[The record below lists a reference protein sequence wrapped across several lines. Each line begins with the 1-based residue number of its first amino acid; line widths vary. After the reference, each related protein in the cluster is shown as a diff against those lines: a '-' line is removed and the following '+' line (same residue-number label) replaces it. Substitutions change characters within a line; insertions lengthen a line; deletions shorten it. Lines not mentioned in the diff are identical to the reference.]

1 MSNAHNIPPF
11 FRRRIDHHKFEK
23 MMREGIMYMYY
34 DSKSLEEFKWK
45 LVQVTLENYLHY
57 KYEIDLDTVPEDEV
71 TDFIKYM
78 IDVYDPLLKSYYYS
92 ARRKGKGPVNEGT
105 MDNTI
110 QRMINSSVK
119 ELLDV
124 CNDFDDETFP
134 DYLSLEDCGFIDLI
148 HKITVKKITPIKKLS
163 NLPMFD
169 VEIDIDYNSAISSVD
184 FDEELSMITDH
195 IKKKYKI
202 FLVFTVME
210 QNNLHDRQMEGSLK
224 PLIKNVLREE
234 MTDIQMYMWKLKHEI
249 EENYYKVTRKFEDPW
264 LKNTEIESIYWDN
277 FAKIFEV
284 VIRSNT
290 NIELTWWIQF
300 DQNMKMESV
309 IRHET
314 KDWEYNIKD
323 VEEIGGFENDFK
335 DFWSVIKY
343 IYPYAQKYII
353 RRKKEKINESEEN
366 KLKSFFFK
374 LWDTKMGQG
383 QTPTFDLKT
392 LQKLGLLKRE
402 DEIRNYYIEY
412 MGGQEEL
419 ERNIKNYFVGQT
431 FTTQDIMDQRINVGN
446 YDFVF
451 KMVDMSFEQTNM
463 LGNGELELY
472 ASFDIV
478 EGNVTVFSG
487 EEYDLMNHDSIDD
500 NLWWELDLEIKDLI
514 QDFMYEIISS
524 FGIYVN
530 QIYLEWG

>member
-92 ARRKGKGPVNEGT
+92 ARREGKGPVNEGA

-110 QRMINSSVK
+110 QKIIDSSIK
-119 ELLDV
+119 ELINV
-124 CNDFDDETFP
+124 CGNFDSEDFP
-134 DYLSLEDCGFIDLI
+134 DYISFEACENIDQI
-148 HKITVKKITPIKKLS
+148 DKITVKKITPIKKLS
-163 NLPMFD
+163 NIPMFD
-169 VEIDIDYNSAISSVD
+169 VEVDIDFVSASAWVD
-184 FDEELSMITDH
+184 FENELVMITDY
-195 IKKKYKI
+195 IKNKYKI
-202 FLVFTVME
+202 FVVFTVME
-210 QNNLHDRQMEGSLK
+210 QWNVHKRQMESSLK

-234 MTDIQMYMWKLKHEI
+234 MTDIQMFMWKLKREI
-249 EENYYKVTRKFEDPW
+249 EDNYYKVTRKFEDPW
-264 LKNTEIESIYWDN
+264 LKKTEIESIYWDN

-284 VIRSNT
+284 VIKSDT
-290 NIELTWWIQF
+290 NWELTWWIQF
-300 DQNMKMESV
+300 DENMKMESV
-309 IRHET
+309 IKHET

-323 VEEIGGFENDFK
+323 VEEIGGFENDSK

-353 RRKKEKINESEEN
+353 KRKKETINESEEN

-374 LWDTKMGQG
+374 LWDSKKE
-383 QTPTFDLKT
+383 TPTFDLKT

-402 DEIRNYYIEY
+402 DEIRDYYIEY

-451 KMVDMSFEQTNM
+451 KIVDMSFNQTDI
-463 LGNGELELY
+463 LGNGDIELY
-472 ASFDIV
+472 VSFDIV
-478 EGNVTVFSG
+478 EGNVIIATG
-487 EEYDLMNHDSIDD
+487 EEYDLMDHDLIND
-500 NLWWELDLEIKDLI
+500 NLWWELDMEIKDMV
-514 QDFMYEIISS
+514 QDFINSIVSS
-524 FGIYVN
+524 FGVYVN

>member
-1 MSNAHNIPPF
+1 
-11 FRRRIDHHKFEK
+11 
-23 MMREGIMYMYY
+23 MREGIMYMYY

-92 ARRKGKGPVNEGT
+92 ARREGKGPVNEGA

-110 QRMINSSVK
+110 QKIIDSSIK
-119 ELLDV
+119 ELINV
-124 CNDFDDETFP
+124 CGNFDSEDFP
-134 DYLSLEDCGFIDLI
+134 DYISFEACENIEQID
-148 HKITVKKITPIKKLS
+148 KITVKKITPIKKLS
-163 NLPMFD
+163 NIPMFD
-169 VEIDIDYNSAISSVD
+169 VEVDIDFVSASAWVD
-184 FDEELSMITDH
+184 FENELVMITDY
-195 IKKKYKI
+195 IKNKYKI
-202 FLVFTVME
+202 FVVFTVME
-210 QNNLHDRQMEGSLK
+210 QWNVHKRQMESSLK

-234 MTDIQMYMWKLKHEI
+234 MTDIQMYMWKLKREI
-249 EENYYKVTRKFEDPW
+249 EDNYYKVTRKFEDPW
-264 LKNTEIESIYWDN
+264 LKKTEIESIYWDN

-284 VIRSNT
+284 VIKSDT
-290 NIELTWWIQF
+290 NWELTWWIQF
-300 DQNMKMESV
+300 DENMKMESV
-309 IRHET
+309 IKHET

-323 VEEIGGFENDFK
+323 VEEIGGFENDSK

-353 RRKKEKINESEEN
+353 RRKKETINESEEN

-374 LWDTKMGQG
+374 LWDSKKE
-383 QTPTFDLKT
+383 TPTFDLKT

-402 DEIRNYYIEY
+402 DEIRDYYIEY

-451 KMVDMSFEQTNM
+451 KIVDMSFNQTDI
-463 LGNGELELY
+463 LGNGDIELY
-472 ASFDIV
+472 VSFDIV
-478 EGNVTVFSG
+478 EGNVIIATG
-487 EEYDLMNHDSIDD
+487 EEYDLMDHDLIND
-500 NLWWELDLEIKDLI
+500 NLWWELDMEIKDMV
-514 QDFMYEIISS
+514 QDFINSIVSS
-524 FGIYVN
+524 FGVYVN

>member
-92 ARRKGKGPVNEGT
+92 ARREGKGPVNEGA

-110 QRMINSSVK
+110 QKIIDSSIK
-119 ELLDV
+119 ELINV
-124 CNDFDDETFP
+124 CGNFDSEDFP
-134 DYLSLEDCGFIDLI
+134 DYISFEACENIEQID
-148 HKITVKKITPIKKLS
+148 KITVKKITPIKKLS
-163 NLPMFD
+163 NIPMFD
-169 VEIDIDYNSAISSVD
+169 VEVDIDFVSASAWVD
-184 FDEELSMITDH
+184 FENELVMITDY
-195 IKKKYKI
+195 IKNKYKI
-202 FLVFTVME
+202 FVVFTVME
-210 QNNLHDRQMEGSLK
+210 QWNVHKRQMESSLK

-234 MTDIQMYMWKLKHEI
+234 MTDIQMFMWKLKREI
-249 EENYYKVTRKFEDPW
+249 EDNYYKVTRKFEDPW
-264 LKNTEIESIYWDN
+264 LKKTEIESIYWDN

-284 VIRSNT
+284 VIKSDT
-290 NIELTWWIQF
+290 NWELTWWIQF
-300 DQNMKMESV
+300 DENMKMESV
-309 IRHET
+309 IKHET

-323 VEEIGGFENDFK
+323 VEEIGGFENDSK

-353 RRKKEKINESEEN
+353 RRKKETINESEEN

-374 LWDTKMGQG
+374 LWDSKKE
-383 QTPTFDLKT
+383 TPTFDLKT

-402 DEIRNYYIEY
+402 DEIRDYYIEY

-451 KMVDMSFEQTNM
+451 KIVDMSFNQTDI
-463 LGNGELELY
+463 LGNGDIELY
-472 ASFDIV
+472 VSFDIV
-478 EGNVTVFSG
+478 EGNVIIATG
-487 EEYDLMNHDSIDD
+487 EEYDLMDHDLIND
-500 NLWWELDLEIKDLI
+500 NLWWELDMEIKDMV
-514 QDFMYEIISS
+514 QDFINSIVSS
-524 FGIYVN
+524 FGVYVN

>member
-92 ARRKGKGPVNEGT
+92 ARREGKGPVNEGA

-110 QRMINSSVK
+110 QKIIDSSIK
-119 ELLDV
+119 ELINV
-124 CNDFDDETFP
+124 CGNFDSEDFP
-134 DYLSLEDCGFIDLI
+134 DYISFEACENIDQI
-148 HKITVKKITPIKKLS
+148 DKITVKKITPIKKLS
-163 NLPMFD
+163 NIPMFD
-169 VEIDIDYNSAISSVD
+169 VEVDIDFVSASAWVD
-184 FDEELSMITDH
+184 FENELVMITDY
-195 IKKKYKI
+195 IKNKYKI
-202 FLVFTVME
+202 FVVFTVME
-210 QNNLHDRQMEGSLK
+210 QWNVHKRQMESSLK

-234 MTDIQMYMWKLKHEI
+234 MTDIQMFMWKLKREI
-249 EENYYKVTRKFEDPW
+249 EDNYYKVTRKFEDPW
-264 LKNTEIESIYWDN
+264 LKKTEIESIYWDN

-284 VIRSNT
+284 VIKSDT
-290 NIELTWWIQF
+290 NWELTWWIQF
-300 DQNMKMESV
+300 DENMKMESV
-309 IRHET
+309 IKHET

-323 VEEIGGFENDFK
+323 VEEIGGFENDSK

-353 RRKKEKINESEEN
+353 RRKKETINESEEN

-374 LWDTKMGQG
+374 LWDSKKE
-383 QTPTFDLKT
+383 TPTFDLKT

-402 DEIRNYYIEY
+402 DEIRDYYIEY

-451 KMVDMSFEQTNM
+451 KIVDMSFNQTDI
-463 LGNGELELY
+463 LGNGDIELY
-472 ASFDIV
+472 VSFDIV
-478 EGNVTVFSG
+478 EGNVIIATG
-487 EEYDLMNHDSIDD
+487 EEYDLMDHDLIND
-500 NLWWELDLEIKDLI
+500 NLWWELDMEIKDMV
-514 QDFMYEIISS
+514 QDFINNIVSS

>member
-1 MSNAHNIPPF
+1 MSNEHNIPAF

-57 KYEIDLDTVPEDEV
+57 KYEIDLETVPEDEV

-92 ARRKGKGPVNEGT
+92 ARREGKGPVNEGT

-169 VEIDIDYNSAISSVD
+169 VELDIDYNTALSSVD
-184 FDEELSMITDH
+184 FEGELAMITDH

-234 MTDIQMYMWKLKHEI
+234 MTDIQMYMWKLKREI
-249 EENYYKVTRKFEDPW
+249 EDNYYNVTRNFEDPW
-264 LKNTEIESIYWDN
+264 LKDTKIESTYWDN
-277 FAKIFEV
+277 FGKIFEV
-284 VIRSNT
+284 VIKSDT
-290 NIELTWWIQF
+290 NWELTWWIQF
-300 DQNMKMESV
+300 DENMKMNSV

-323 VEEIGGFENDFK
+323 VEEIGGFENDYK

-353 RRKKEKINESEEN
+353 RRKKESLNENIDEP
-366 KLKSFFFK
+366 LKKFFTK
-374 LWDTKMGQG
+374 VWDTKKSEGKIPM
-383 QTPTFDLKT
+383 FNLKQ
-392 LQKLGLLKRE
+392 LQKLGLLKQE
-402 DEIRNYYIEY
+402 DVIRNYYIEY

-419 ERNIKNYFVGQT
+419 ERNIKNYFVGNT
-431 FTTQDIMDQRINVGN
+431 FTTQDVEDIGISVGGYN
-446 YDFVF
+446 FVF
-451 KMVDMSFEQTNM
+451 KIVDMSFEQTD
-463 LGNGELELY
+463 GNPELY
-472 ASFDIV
+472 SSFDII
-478 EGNVTVFSG
+478 EGTVDTFNG
-487 EEYDLMNHDSIDD
+487 EHYDLTDHELINDE
-500 NLWWELDLEIKDLI
+500 LWWEIDNEIKDMI
-514 QDFMYEIISS
+514 QDFIWHIVDSL
-524 FGIYVN
+524 GVN
-530 QIYLEWG
+530 VDQVYLEWG

>member
-45 LVQVTLENYLHY
+45 LVQATLENYLHY

-92 ARRKGKGPVNEGT
+92 ARREGKGPVNEGA

-110 QRMINSSVK
+110 QKIIDSSIK
-119 ELLDV
+119 ELINV
-124 CNDFDDETFP
+124 CGNFDSEDFP
-134 DYLSLEDCGFIDLI
+134 DYISFEACENIEQID
-148 HKITVKKITPIKKLS
+148 KITVKKITPIKKLS
-163 NLPMFD
+163 NIPMFD
-169 VEIDIDYNSAISSVD
+169 VEVDIDFVSASAWVD
-184 FDEELSMITDH
+184 FDNELVMISDH
-195 IKKKYKI
+195 IKNKYKI
-202 FLVFTVME
+202 FVVFTVME
-210 QNNLHDRQMEGSLK
+210 QWNVHKRQMEGSLK

-249 EENYYKVTRKFEDPW
+249 EDNYYKVTRKFEDPW
-264 LKNTEIESIYWDN
+264 LKKTEIESIYWDN

-284 VIRSNT
+284 VIKSDT
-290 NIELTWWIQF
+290 NWELTWWIQF
-300 DQNMKMESV
+300 DENMKMESV
-309 IRHET
+309 IKHET

-323 VEEIGGFENDFK
+323 VEEIGGFENDSK

-353 RRKKEKINESEEN
+353 RRKKETINESEEN

-374 LWDTKMGQG
+374 LWDSKRDA
-383 QTPTFDLKT
+383 TFDLKT
-392 LQKLGLLKRE
+392 LKKLGLLKRE
-402 DEIRNYYIEY
+402 DEIRDYYIEY

-451 KMVDMSFEQTNM
+451 KMVDMSFNQTDM
-463 LGNGELELY
+463 LGNGDLELY

-478 EGNVTVFSG
+478 EGSVIIATG
-487 EEYDLMNHDSIDD
+487 EEYDLMDHDLINDD
-500 NLWWELDLEIKDLI
+500 LWWELDMEIKDMV
-514 QDFMYEIISS
+514 QDFINNIVSS

>member
-34 DSKSLEEFKWK
+34 DSKSLEDFKWK
-45 LVQVTLENYLHY
+45 LVQVTLENYLYY

-92 ARRKGKGPVNEGT
+92 ARREGKGPVNEGA

-110 QRMINSSVK
+110 QKIIDSSIK
-119 ELLDV
+119 ELVNV
-124 CNDFDDETFP
+124 CGNFDSEDFP
-134 DYLSLEDCGFIDLI
+134 DYISFEACENIEQID
-148 HKITVKKITPIKKLS
+148 KITVKKITPIKKLS
-163 NLPMFD
+163 NIPMFD
-169 VEIDIDYNSAISSVD
+169 VEVDIDFVSASAWVD
-184 FDEELSMITDH
+184 FENELVMISDH
-195 IKKKYKI
+195 IKNKYKI
-202 FLVFTVME
+202 FVVFTVME
-210 QNNLHDRQMEGSLK
+210 QWNVHKRQMEGSLK

-249 EENYYKVTRKFEDPW
+249 EDNYYKVTRKFEDPW
-264 LKNTEIESIYWDN
+264 LKKTEIESIYWDN

-284 VIRSNT
+284 VIKSDT
-290 NIELTWWIQF
+290 NWELTWWIQF
-300 DQNMKMESV
+300 DENMKMESV
-309 IRHET
+309 IKHET

-323 VEEIGGFENDFK
+323 VEEIGGFENDSK

-353 RRKKEKINESEEN
+353 RRKKETINESEEN

-374 LWDTKMGQG
+374 LWDSKKE
-383 QTPTFDLKT
+383 TPTFDLKT

-402 DEIRNYYIEY
+402 DEIHGYYIEY

-451 KMVDMSFEQTNM
+451 KMVDMSFNQTDM
-463 LGNGELELY
+463 LGNGDLELY

-478 EGNVTVFSG
+478 EGSVIIATG
-487 EEYDLMNHDSIDD
+487 EEYDLMDHDLINDD
-500 NLWWELDLEIKDLI
+500 LWWELDMEIKDMV
-514 QDFMYEIISS
+514 QDFINNIVSS

>member
-1 MSNAHNIPPF
+1 
-11 FRRRIDHHKFEK
+11 
-23 MMREGIMYMYY
+23 
-34 DSKSLEEFKWK
+34 
-45 LVQVTLENYLHY
+45 
-57 KYEIDLDTVPEDEV
+57 
-71 TDFIKYM
+71 
-78 IDVYDPLLKSYYYS
+78 
-92 ARRKGKGPVNEGT
+92 
-105 MDNTI
+105 
-110 QRMINSSVK
+110 
-119 ELLDV
+119 
-124 CNDFDDETFP
+124 
-134 DYLSLEDCGFIDLI
+134 
-148 HKITVKKITPIKKLS
+148 
-163 NLPMFD
+163 
-169 VEIDIDYNSAISSVD
+169 
-184 FDEELSMITDH
+184 
-195 IKKKYKI
+195 
-202 FLVFTVME
+202 ME
-210 QNNLHDRQMEGSLK
+210 QWNVHKRQMEGSLK

-249 EENYYKVTRKFEDPW
+249 EDNYYKVTRKFEDPW

-323 VEEIGGFENDFK
+323 VEEIGGFENDSK

-353 RRKKEKINESEEN
+353 RRKKETINESEEN

-374 LWDTKMGQG
+374 LWDSKRE
-383 QTPTFDLKT
+383 TPTFDLKT
-392 LQKLGLLKRE
+392 LKKLGLLKRE
-402 DEIRNYYIEY
+402 DEIRDYYIEY

-431 FTTQDIMDQRINVGN
+431 FTTQDVEKQGIGVGN

-451 KMVDMSFEQTNM
+451 KIVDMSFEQTNNM
-463 LGNGELELY
+463 GNGESELY
-472 ASFDIV
+472 VSFDII
-478 EGNVTVFSG
+478 EGNVIIATG
-487 EEYDLMNHDSIDD
+487 EEYDLTDHDSISDD
-500 NLWWELDLEIKDLI
+500 LWWEIEMEIKDMV
-514 QDFMYEIISS
+514 QDFIGSVVSS
-524 FGIYVN
+524 FGVYLD

>member
-1 MSNAHNIPPF
+1 
-11 FRRRIDHHKFEK
+11 
-23 MMREGIMYMYY
+23 MREGIMYMYY

-92 ARRKGKGPVNEGT
+92 ARKEGRGPVNEGA

-110 QRMINSSVK
+110 QKIIDSSIK
-119 ELLDV
+119 ELINV
-124 CNDFDDETFP
+124 CGNFDSEDFP
-134 DYLSLEDCGFIDLI
+134 DYISFEACENIDQI
-148 HKITVKKITPIKKLS
+148 DKITVKKITPIKKLS
-163 NLPMFD
+163 NIPMFD
-169 VEIDIDYNSAISSVD
+169 VEVDIDFVSASAWVD
-184 FDEELSMITDH
+184 FENELVMITDY
-195 IKKKYKI
+195 IKNKYKI
-202 FLVFTVME
+202 FVVFTVME
-210 QNNLHDRQMEGSLK
+210 QWNVHKRQMESSLK

-234 MTDIQMYMWKLKHEI
+234 MTDIQMFMWKLKREI
-249 EENYYKVTRKFEDPW
+249 EDNYYKVTRKFEDPW
-264 LKNTEIESIYWDN
+264 LKKTEIESIYWDN

-284 VIRSNT
+284 VIKSDT
-290 NIELTWWIQF
+290 NWELTWWIQF
-300 DQNMKMESV
+300 DENMKMESV
-309 IRHET
+309 IKHET

-323 VEEIGGFENDFK
+323 VEEIGGFENDSK

-353 RRKKEKINESEEN
+353 RRKKETINESEEN

-374 LWDTKMGQG
+374 LWDSKKE
-383 QTPTFDLKT
+383 TPTFDLKT

-402 DEIRNYYIEY
+402 DEIRDYYIEY

-451 KMVDMSFEQTNM
+451 KIVDMSFNQTDI
-463 LGNGELELY
+463 LGNGDIELY
-472 ASFDIV
+472 VSFDIV
-478 EGNVTVFSG
+478 EGNVIIATG
-487 EEYDLMNHDSIDD
+487 EEYDLMDHDLIND
-500 NLWWELDLEIKDLI
+500 NLWWELDMEIKDMV
-514 QDFMYEIISS
+514 QDFINSIVSS
-524 FGIYVN
+524 FGVYVN

>member
-1 MSNAHNIPPF
+1 MSNEHNIPPF
-11 FRRRIDHHKFEK
+11 FRRRINHHKFEK
-23 MMREGIMYMYY
+23 MMRQGIMYIYY

-45 LVQVTLENYLHY
+45 LVQATLENYLHY

-92 ARRKGKGPVNEGT
+92 ARKEGRGPVNEGA
-105 MDNTI
+105 MDSTI
-110 QRMINSSVK
+110 QKIIDSSIK
-119 ELLDV
+119 ELINV
-124 CNDFDDETFP
+124 CGNFDSEDFP
-134 DYLSLEDCGFIDLI
+134 DYISFEACENIEQID
-148 HKITVKKITPIKKLS
+148 KITVKKITPIKKLS
-163 NLPMFD
+163 NIPMFD
-169 VEIDIDYNSAISSVD
+169 VEVDIDFVSASAWVD
-184 FDEELSMITDH
+184 FDNELVMISDH
-195 IKKKYKI
+195 IKNKYKI
-202 FLVFTVME
+202 FVVFTVME
-210 QNNLHDRQMEGSLK
+210 QWNVHKRQMEGSLK

-249 EENYYKVTRKFEDPW
+249 EDNYYKVTRKFEDPW
-264 LKNTEIESIYWDN
+264 LKKTEIESIYWDN

-284 VIRSNT
+284 VIKSDT
-290 NIELTWWIQF
+290 NWELTWWIQF
-300 DQNMKMESV
+300 DENMKMESV
-309 IRHET
+309 IKHET

-323 VEEIGGFENDFK
+323 VEEIGGFENDSK

-353 RRKKEKINESEEN
+353 RRKKETINESEEN

-374 LWDTKMGQG
+374 LWDSKRDA
-383 QTPTFDLKT
+383 TFDLKT
-392 LQKLGLLKRE
+392 LKKLGLLKRE
-402 DEIRNYYIEY
+402 DEIRDYYIEY

-451 KMVDMSFEQTNM
+451 KMVDMSFNQTDM
-463 LGNGELELY
+463 LGNGDLELY

-478 EGNVTVFSG
+478 EGSVIIATG
-487 EEYDLMNHDSIDD
+487 EEYDLMDHDLINDD
-500 NLWWELDLEIKDLI
+500 LWWELDMEIKDMV
-514 QDFMYEIISS
+514 QDFINNIVSS

>member
-45 LVQVTLENYLHY
+45 LVQVTLENYLYY

-92 ARRKGKGPVNEGT
+92 ARREGKGPVNEGA

-110 QRMINSSVK
+110 QKIIDSSIK
-119 ELLDV
+119 ELINV
-124 CNDFDDETFP
+124 CGNFDSEDFP
-134 DYLSLEDCGFIDLI
+134 DYISFEACENIDQI
-148 HKITVKKITPIKKLS
+148 DKITVKKITPIKKLS
-163 NLPMFD
+163 NIPMFD
-169 VEIDIDYNSAISSVD
+169 VEVDIDFVSASAWVD
-184 FDEELSMITDH
+184 FENELVMISDY
-195 IKKKYKI
+195 IKNKYKI
-202 FLVFTVME
+202 FVVFTVME
-210 QNNLHDRQMEGSLK
+210 QWNVHKRQMEGSLK

-249 EENYYKVTRKFEDPW
+249 EDNYYKVTRKFEDPW
-264 LKNTEIESIYWDN
+264 LKKTEIESIYWDN

-284 VIRSNT
+284 VIKSDT
-290 NIELTWWIQF
+290 NWELTWWIQF
-300 DQNMKMESV
+300 DENMKMESV
-309 IRHET
+309 IKHET

-323 VEEIGGFENDFK
+323 VEEIGGFENDSK

-353 RRKKEKINESEEN
+353 RRKKETINESEEN

-374 LWDTKMGQG
+374 LWDSKKE
-383 QTPTFDLKT
+383 TPTFDLKT

-402 DEIRNYYIEY
+402 DEIHGYYIEY

-431 FTTQDIMDQRINVGN
+431 FTTQDIMDQHINVGN

-451 KMVDMSFEQTNM
+451 KMVDMSFNQTDM
-463 LGNGELELY
+463 LGNGDLELY

-478 EGNVTVFSG
+478 EGSVIIATG
-487 EEYDLMNHDSIDD
+487 EEYDLMDHDLINDD
-500 NLWWELDLEIKDLI
+500 LWWELDMEIKDMV
-514 QDFMYEIISS
+514 QDFINNIVSS

>member
-92 ARRKGKGPVNEGT
+92 ARREGKGPVNEGD

-110 QRMINSSVK
+110 QKIIDSSIK
-119 ELLDV
+119 ELINV
-124 CNDFDDETFP
+124 CGNFDSEDFP
-134 DYLSLEDCGFIDLI
+134 DYISFEACENIDQI
-148 HKITVKKITPIKKLS
+148 DKITVKKITPIKKLS
-163 NLPMFD
+163 NIPMFD
-169 VEIDIDYNSAISSVD
+169 VEVDIDFVSASAWVD
-184 FDEELSMITDH
+184 FENELVMITDY
-195 IKKKYKI
+195 IKNKYKI
-202 FLVFTVME
+202 FVVFTVME
-210 QNNLHDRQMEGSLK
+210 QWNVHKRQMESSLK

-234 MTDIQMYMWKLKHEI
+234 MTDIQMFMWKLKREI
-249 EENYYKVTRKFEDPW
+249 EDNYYKVTRKFEDPW
-264 LKNTEIESIYWDN
+264 LKKTEIESIYWDN

-284 VIRSNT
+284 VIKSDT
-290 NIELTWWIQF
+290 NWELTWWIQF
-300 DQNMKMESV
+300 DENMKMESV
-309 IRHET
+309 IKHET

-323 VEEIGGFENDFK
+323 VEEIGGFENDSK

-353 RRKKEKINESEEN
+353 RRKKETINESEEN

-374 LWDTKMGQG
+374 LWDSKKE
-383 QTPTFDLKT
+383 TPTFDLKT

-402 DEIRNYYIEY
+402 DEIRDYYIEY

-451 KMVDMSFEQTNM
+451 KIVDMSFNQTDI
-463 LGNGELELY
+463 LGNGDIELY
-472 ASFDIV
+472 VSFDIV
-478 EGNVTVFSG
+478 EGNVIIATG
-487 EEYDLMNHDSIDD
+487 EEYDLMDHDLIND
-500 NLWWELDLEIKDLI
+500 NLWWELDMEIKDMI
-514 QDFMYEIISS
+514 QDFINNIVSS

>member
-92 ARRKGKGPVNEGT
+92 ARKEGRGPVNEGA

-110 QRMINSSVK
+110 QKIIDSSIK
-119 ELLDV
+119 ELINV
-124 CNDFDDETFP
+124 CGNFDSEDFP
-134 DYLSLEDCGFIDLI
+134 DYISFEACENIDQI
-148 HKITVKKITPIKKLS
+148 DKITVKKITPIKKLS
-163 NLPMFD
+163 NIPMFD
-169 VEIDIDYNSAISSVD
+169 VEVDIDFVSASAWVD
-184 FDEELSMITDH
+184 FENELVMITDY
-195 IKKKYKI
+195 IKNKYKI
-202 FLVFTVME
+202 FVVFTVME
-210 QNNLHDRQMEGSLK
+210 QWNVHKRQMESSLK

-234 MTDIQMYMWKLKHEI
+234 MTDIQMFMWKLKREI
-249 EENYYKVTRKFEDPW
+249 EDNYYKVTRKFEDPW
-264 LKNTEIESIYWDN
+264 LKKTEIESIYWDN

-284 VIRSNT
+284 VIKSDT
-290 NIELTWWIQF
+290 NWELTWWIQF
-300 DQNMKMESV
+300 DENMKMESV
-309 IRHET
+309 IKHET

-323 VEEIGGFENDFK
+323 VEEIGGFENDSK

-353 RRKKEKINESEEN
+353 RRKKETIHESEDN

-374 LWDTKMGQG
+374 LWDSKKE
-383 QTPTFDLKT
+383 TPTFDLKT

-402 DEIRNYYIEY
+402 DEIRDYYIEY

-451 KMVDMSFEQTNM
+451 KIVDMSFNQTDI
-463 LGNGELELY
+463 LGNGDIELY
-472 ASFDIV
+472 VSFDIV
-478 EGNVTVFSG
+478 EGNVIIATG
-487 EEYDLMNHDSIDD
+487 EEYDLMDHDLIND
-500 NLWWELDLEIKDLI
+500 NLWWELDMEIKDMV
-514 QDFMYEIISS
+514 QDFINSIVSS
-524 FGIYVN
+524 FGVYVN

>member
-92 ARRKGKGPVNEGT
+92 ARREGKGPVNEGD

-110 QRMINSSVK
+110 QKIIDSSIK
-119 ELLDV
+119 ELINV
-124 CNDFDDETFP
+124 CGNFDSEDFP
-134 DYLSLEDCGFIDLI
+134 DYISFEACENIDQI
-148 HKITVKKITPIKKLS
+148 DKITVKKITPIKKLS
-163 NLPMFD
+163 NIPMFD
-169 VEIDIDYNSAISSVD
+169 VEVDIDFVSASAWVD
-184 FDEELSMITDH
+184 FENELVMISDH
-195 IKKKYKI
+195 IKNKYKI
-202 FLVFTVME
+202 FVVFTVME
-210 QNNLHDRQMEGSLK
+210 QWNVHKRQMESSLK

-234 MTDIQMYMWKLKHEI
+234 MTDIQMFMWKLKREI
-249 EENYYKVTRKFEDPW
+249 EDNYYKVTRKFEDPW
-264 LKNTEIESIYWDN
+264 LKKTEIESIYWDN

-284 VIRSNT
+284 VIKSDT
-290 NIELTWWIQF
+290 NWELTWWIQF
-300 DQNMKMESV
+300 DENMKMESV
-309 IRHET
+309 IKHET

-323 VEEIGGFENDFK
+323 VEEIGGFENDSK

-353 RRKKEKINESEEN
+353 RRKKETINESEEN

-374 LWDTKMGQG
+374 LWDSKKE
-383 QTPTFDLKT
+383 TPTFDLKT

-402 DEIRNYYIEY
+402 DEIRDYYIEY

-451 KMVDMSFEQTNM
+451 KIVDMSFNQTDI
-463 LGNGELELY
+463 LGNGDIELY
-472 ASFDIV
+472 VSFDIV
-478 EGNVTVFSG
+478 EGNVIIATG
-487 EEYDLMNHDSIDD
+487 EEYDLMDHDLIND
-500 NLWWELDLEIKDLI
+500 NLWWELDMEIKDMV
-514 QDFMYEIISS
+514 QDFINNIVSS

>member
-92 ARRKGKGPVNEGT
+92 ARREGKGPVNEGA

-110 QRMINSSVK
+110 QKIIDSSIK
-119 ELLDV
+119 ELINV
-124 CNDFDDETFP
+124 CGNFDSEDFP
-134 DYLSLEDCGFIDLI
+134 DYISFEACENIDQI
-148 HKITVKKITPIKKLS
+148 DKITVKKITPIKKLS
-163 NLPMFD
+163 NIPMFD
-169 VEIDIDYNSAISSVD
+169 VEVDIDFVSASAWVD
-184 FDEELSMITDH
+184 FENELVMITDY
-195 IKKKYKI
+195 IKNKYKI
-202 FLVFTVME
+202 FVVFTVME
-210 QNNLHDRQMEGSLK
+210 QWNVHKRQMESSLK

-234 MTDIQMYMWKLKHEI
+234 MTDIQMFMWKLKREI
-249 EENYYKVTRKFEDPW
+249 EDNYYKVTRKFEDPW
-264 LKNTEIESIYWDN
+264 LKKTEIESIYWDN

-284 VIRSNT
+284 VIKSDT
-290 NIELTWWIQF
+290 NWELTWWIQF
-300 DQNMKMESV
+300 DENMKMESV
-309 IRHET
+309 IKHET

-323 VEEIGGFENDFK
+323 VEEIGGFENDSK

-353 RRKKEKINESEEN
+353 RRKKETINESEEN

-374 LWDTKMGQG
+374 LWDSKKE
-383 QTPTFDLKT
+383 TPTFDLKT

-402 DEIRNYYIEY
+402 DELRDYYIEY

-451 KMVDMSFEQTNM
+451 KMVDMSFNQTDM
-463 LGNGELELY
+463 LGNGDLELY

-478 EGNVTVFSG
+478 EGNVIILTG
-487 EEYDLMNHDSIDD
+487 EEYDLMDHDLIND
-500 NLWWELDLEIKDLI
+500 NLWWELDMEIKDMV
-514 QDFMYEIISS
+514 QDFINNIVSS

>member
-92 ARRKGKGPVNEGT
+92 ARREGKGPVNEGA

-110 QRMINSSVK
+110 QKIIDSSIK
-119 ELLDV
+119 ELINV
-124 CNDFDDETFP
+124 CGNFDSEDFP
-134 DYLSLEDCGFIDLI
+134 DYISFEACENIDQI
-148 HKITVKKITPIKKLS
+148 DKITVKKITPIKKLS
-163 NLPMFD
+163 NIPMFD
-169 VEIDIDYNSAISSVD
+169 VEVDIDFVSASAWVD
-184 FDEELSMITDH
+184 FENELVMISDH
-195 IKKKYKI
+195 IKNKYKI

-210 QNNLHDRQMEGSLK
+210 QWNVHKRQMEGSLK

-234 MTDIQMYMWKLKHEI
+234 MTDIQMFMWKLKREI
-249 EENYYKVTRKFEDPW
+249 EDNYYKVTRKFEDPW
-264 LKNTEIESIYWDN
+264 LKKTEIESIYWDN

-284 VIRSNT
+284 VIKSDT
-290 NIELTWWIQF
+290 NWELTWWIQF
-300 DQNMKMESV
+300 DENMKMESV
-309 IRHET
+309 IKHET

-323 VEEIGGFENDFK
+323 VEEIGGFENDSK

-353 RRKKEKINESEEN
+353 RRKKETINESEEN

-374 LWDTKMGQG
+374 LWDSKKE
-383 QTPTFDLKT
+383 TPTFDLKT

-402 DEIRNYYIEY
+402 DEIRDYYIEY

-451 KMVDMSFEQTNM
+451 KIVDMSFNQTDI
-463 LGNGELELY
+463 LGNGDIELY
-472 ASFDIV
+472 VSFDIV
-478 EGNVTVFSG
+478 EGNVIIATG
-487 EEYDLMNHDSIDD
+487 EEYDLMDHDLIND
-500 NLWWELDLEIKDLI
+500 NLWWELDMEIKDMV
-514 QDFMYEIISS
+514 QDFINSIVSS
-524 FGIYVN
+524 FGVYVN

>member
-34 DSKSLEEFKWK
+34 DSKSLEDFKWK
-45 LVQVTLENYLHY
+45 LVQVTLENYLYY

-92 ARRKGKGPVNEGT
+92 ARREGKGPVNEGA

-110 QRMINSSVK
+110 QKIIDSSIK
-119 ELLDV
+119 ELINV
-124 CNDFDDETFP
+124 CGNFDSEDFP
-134 DYLSLEDCGFIDLI
+134 DYISFEACENIDQI
-148 HKITVKKITPIKKLS
+148 DKITVKKITPIKKLS
-163 NLPMFD
+163 NIPMFD
-169 VEIDIDYNSAISSVD
+169 VEVDIDFVSASAWVD
-184 FDEELSMITDH
+184 FENELVMISDH
-195 IKKKYKI
+195 IKNKYKI
-202 FLVFTVME
+202 FVVFTVME
-210 QNNLHDRQMEGSLK
+210 QWNVHKRQMEGSLK

-234 MTDIQMYMWKLKHEI
+234 MTDIQMYMWKLKRDI
-249 EENYYKVTRKFEDPW
+249 EDNYYKVTRKFEDPW
-264 LKNTEIESIYWDN
+264 LKKTEIESIYWDN

-284 VIRSNT
+284 VIKSDT
-290 NIELTWWIQF
+290 NWELTWWIQF
-300 DQNMKMESV
+300 DENMKMESV
-309 IRHET
+309 IKHET

-323 VEEIGGFENDFK
+323 VEEIGGFENDSK

-353 RRKKEKINESEEN
+353 RRKKETINESEEN

-374 LWDTKMGQG
+374 LWDSKKE
-383 QTPTFDLKT
+383 TPTFDLKT

-402 DEIRNYYIEY
+402 DEIHGYYIEY

-431 FTTQDIMDQRINVGN
+431 FTTQDIMDQHINVGN

-451 KMVDMSFEQTNM
+451 KMVDMSFNQTDM
-463 LGNGELELY
+463 LGNGDLELY

-478 EGNVTVFSG
+478 EGSVIIATG
-487 EEYDLMNHDSIDD
+487 EEYDLMDHDLINDD
-500 NLWWELDLEIKDLI
+500 LWWELDMEIKDMV
-514 QDFMYEIISS
+514 QDFINNIVSS

>member
-45 LVQVTLENYLHY
+45 LVQATLENYLHY
-57 KYEIDLDTVPEDEV
+57 KYEIDLDTVPKDEV

-92 ARRKGKGPVNEGT
+92 ARKEGRGPVNEGA
-105 MDNTI
+105 MDSTI
-110 QRMINSSVK
+110 QKIIDSSIK
-119 ELLDV
+119 ELINV
-124 CNDFDDETFP
+124 CGNFDSEDFP
-134 DYLSLEDCGFIDLI
+134 DYISFEACENIEQID
-148 HKITVKKITPIKKLS
+148 KITVKKITPIKKLS
-163 NLPMFD
+163 NIPMFD
-169 VEIDIDYNSAISSVD
+169 VEVDIDFVSASAWVD
-184 FDEELSMITDH
+184 FENELVMISDH
-195 IKKKYKI
+195 IKNKYKI
-202 FLVFTVME
+202 FVVFTVME
-210 QNNLHDRQMEGSLK
+210 QWNVHKRQMESSLK

-234 MTDIQMYMWKLKHEI
+234 MTDIQMFMWKLKREI
-249 EENYYKVTRKFEDPW
+249 EDNYYKVTRKFEDPW
-264 LKNTEIESIYWDN
+264 LKKTEIESIYWDN

-284 VIRSNT
+284 VIKSDT
-290 NIELTWWIQF
+290 NWELTWWIQF
-300 DQNMKMESV
+300 DENMKMESV
-309 IRHET
+309 IKHET

-323 VEEIGGFENDFK
+323 VEEIGGFENDSK

-353 RRKKEKINESEEN
+353 RRKKETINESEEN

-374 LWDTKMGQG
+374 LWDSKKE
-383 QTPTFDLKT
+383 TPTFDLKT

-402 DEIRNYYIEY
+402 DEIHGYYIEY

-451 KMVDMSFEQTNM
+451 KMVDMSFNQTDM
-463 LGNGELELY
+463 LGNGDLELY

-478 EGNVTVFSG
+478 EGNVITATD
-487 EEYDLMNHDSIDD
+487 EEYDLMDHDLINDD
-500 NLWWELDLEIKDLI
+500 LWWELDMEIKDMV
-514 QDFMYEIISS
+514 QDFINNIVSS

>member
-45 LVQVTLENYLHY
+45 LVQATLENYLHY
-57 KYEIDLDTVPEDEV
+57 KYEIDLDTVPKDEV

-92 ARRKGKGPVNEGT
+92 ARKEGRGPVNEGA
-105 MDNTI
+105 MDSTI
-110 QRMINSSVK
+110 QKIIDSSIK
-119 ELLDV
+119 ELINV
-124 CNDFDDETFP
+124 CGNFDSEDFP
-134 DYLSLEDCGFIDLI
+134 DYISFEACENIEQID
-148 HKITVKKITPIKKLS
+148 KITVKKITPIKKLS
-163 NLPMFD
+163 NIPMFD
-169 VEIDIDYNSAISSVD
+169 VEVDIDFVSASAWVD
-184 FDEELSMITDH
+184 FDNELVMISDH
-195 IKKKYKI
+195 IKNKYKI
-202 FLVFTVME
+202 FVVFTVME
-210 QNNLHDRQMEGSLK
+210 QWNVHKRQMESSLK

-234 MTDIQMYMWKLKHEI
+234 MTDIQMFMWKLKREI
-249 EENYYKVTRKFEDPW
+249 EDNYYKVTRKFEDPW
-264 LKNTEIESIYWDN
+264 LKKTEIESIYWDN

-284 VIRSNT
+284 VIKSDT
-290 NIELTWWIQF
+290 NWELTWWIQF
-300 DQNMKMESV
+300 DENMKMESV
-309 IRHET
+309 IKHET

-323 VEEIGGFENDFK
+323 VEEIGGFENDSK
-335 DFWSVIKY
+335 DFWSVIIY

-353 RRKKEKINESEEN
+353 RRKKETINESEEN

-374 LWDTKMGQG
+374 LWDSKKE
-383 QTPTFDLKT
+383 TPTFDLKT

-402 DEIRNYYIEY
+402 DEIHGYYIEY

-451 KMVDMSFEQTNM
+451 KMVDMSFNQTDM
-463 LGNGELELY
+463 LGNGDLELY

-478 EGNVTVFSG
+478 EGSVIIATG
-487 EEYDLMNHDSIDD
+487 EEYDLMDHDLINDD
-500 NLWWELDLEIKDLI
+500 LWWELDMEIKDMV
-514 QDFMYEIISS
+514 QDFINNIVSS

>member
-92 ARRKGKGPVNEGT
+92 ARREGKGPVNEGA

-110 QRMINSSVK
+110 QKIIDSSIK
-119 ELLDV
+119 ELINV
-124 CNDFDDETFP
+124 CGNFDSEDFP
-134 DYLSLEDCGFIDLI
+134 DYISFEACENIDQI
-148 HKITVKKITPIKKLS
+148 DKITVKKITPIKKLS
-163 NLPMFD
+163 NIPMFD
-169 VEIDIDYNSAISSVD
+169 VEVDIDFVSASAWVD
-184 FDEELSMITDH
+184 FENELVMITDY
-195 IKKKYKI
+195 IKNKYKI
-202 FLVFTVME
+202 FVVFTVME
-210 QNNLHDRQMEGSLK
+210 QWNVHKRQMESSLK

-234 MTDIQMYMWKLKHEI
+234 MTDIQMFMWKLKREI
-249 EENYYKVTRKFEDPW
+249 EDNYYKVTRKFEDPW
-264 LKNTEIESIYWDN
+264 LKKTEIESIYWDN

-284 VIRSNT
+284 VIKSDT
-290 NIELTWWIQF
+290 NWELTWWIQF
-300 DQNMKMESV
+300 DENMKMESV
-309 IRHET
+309 IKHET

-323 VEEIGGFENDFK
+323 VEEIGGFENDSK

-353 RRKKEKINESEEN
+353 RRKKETINESEEN

-374 LWDTKMGQG
+374 LWDSKKE
-383 QTPTFDLKT
+383 TPTFDLKT

-402 DEIRNYYIEY
+402 DEIRDYYIEY

-451 KMVDMSFEQTNM
+451 KIVDMSFNQTDI
-463 LGNGELELY
+463 LGNGDIELY
-472 ASFDIV
+472 VSFDIV
-478 EGNVTVFSG
+478 EGNVIIATG
-487 EEYDLMNHDSIDD
+487 EEYDLMDHDLIND
-500 NLWWELDLEIKDLI
+500 NLWWELDMEIKDMV
-514 QDFMYEIISS
+514 QDFINSIVSS
-524 FGIYVN
+524 FGVYVN

>member
-45 LVQVTLENYLHY
+45 LVQATLENYLHY
-57 KYEIDLDTVPEDEV
+57 KYEIDLETVPEDEV

-92 ARRKGKGPVNEGT
+92 ARREGKGPVNEGA

-110 QRMINSSVK
+110 QKIIDSSIK
-119 ELLDV
+119 ELINV
-124 CNDFDDETFP
+124 CGNFDSEDFP
-134 DYLSLEDCGFIDLI
+134 DYISFEACENIEQID
-148 HKITVKKITPIKKLS
+148 KITVKKITPIKKLS
-163 NLPMFD
+163 NIPMFD
-169 VEIDIDYNSAISSVD
+169 VEVDIDFVSVSAWADFENELVMIS
-184 FDEELSMITDH
+184 DH
-195 IKKKYKI
+195 IKNKYKI
-202 FLVFTVME
+202 FVVFTVME
-210 QNNLHDRQMEGSLK
+210 QWNVHKRQMEGSLK

-234 MTDIQMYMWKLKHEI
+234 MTDIQMFMWKLKREI
-249 EENYYKVTRKFEDPW
+249 EDNYYKVTRKFEDPW
-264 LKNTEIESIYWDN
+264 LKKTEIESIYWDN

-284 VIRSNT
+284 VIKSDT
-290 NIELTWWIQF
+290 NWELTWWIQF
-300 DQNMKMESV
+300 DENMKMESV
-309 IRHET
+309 IKHET

-323 VEEIGGFENDFK
+323 VEEIGGFENDSK

-353 RRKKEKINESEEN
+353 KRKKETINESEEN

-374 LWDTKMGQG
+374 LWDSKKE
-383 QTPTFDLKT
+383 TPTFDLKT
-392 LQKLGLLKRE
+392 LKKLGLLKRE
-402 DEIRNYYIEY
+402 DEIRDYYIEY

-451 KMVDMSFEQTNM
+451 KMVDMSFNQTDM
-463 LGNGELELY
+463 LGNGDLELY

-478 EGNVTVFSG
+478 EGNVIISTG
-487 EEYDLMNHDSIDD
+487 EEYDLMDHDLMSDD
-500 NLWWELDLEIKDLI
+500 LWWELDMEIKDMV
-514 QDFMYEIISS
+514 QDFINNIVSS